1 LNYSRGLRRLR
12 LVEISAAA
20 LFLLGLGV
28 VCVEFGVYLFAEY
41 SPLSHSVSD
50 PNVILWY
57 PIGLAL
63 MLGGVACVVAGWL
76 EVEMTN
82 FRRKVD
88 ELDGKTGQLREEV
101 TELTGKVTEL
111 TGKVTELTG
120 KVTELTGKVGKLA
133 ETVDRLGRESDKLT
147 KKTDKLTAKAGELTT
162 TTKARLEKLSA
173 ILRKKNGASR
183 SG

>member
-1 LNYSRGLRRLR
+1 M
-12 LVEISAAA
+12 EISAAA

-111 TGKVTELTG
+111 TGKV
-120 KVTELTGKVGKLA
+120 GKLA

>member
-1 LNYSRGLRRLR
+1 M
-12 LVEISAAA
+12 EISAAA

-111 TGKVTELTG
+111 TGKV
-120 KVTELTGKVGKLA
+120 GKLA

-162 TTKARLEKLSA
+162 TTKARFEKLSA

>member
-1 LNYSRGLRRLR
+1 M
-12 LVEISAAA
+12 EISVAS

-50 PNVILWY
+50 PNVILKY

-63 MLGGVACVVAGWL
+63 MLGGVACVVAGLL
-76 EVEMTN
+76 EIEMTN
-82 FRRKVD
+82 FRRKVG
-88 ELDGKTGQLREEV
+88 ELDGKTGQLRGEV
-101 TELTGKVTEL
+101 AELR
-111 TGKVTELTG
+111 
-120 KVTELTGKVGKLA
+120 GKVGKLT

-147 KKTDKLTAKAGELTT
+147 KKTDKLMTKAGELTT
-162 TTKARLEKLSA
+162 ITKARFERLSE
-173 ILRKKNGASR
+173 ILKKKNGASK

>member
-120 KVTELTGKVGKLA
+120 KVGKLA

>member
-1 LNYSRGLRRLR
+1 MNYSRGLRRLR

-120 KVTELTGKVGKLA
+120 KVGKLA

>member
-1 LNYSRGLRRLR
+1 MGGIRERISGLNYSRGLRRLG
-12 LVEISAAA
+12 LVEISAAS

-50 PNVILWY
+50 PNVILKY

-63 MLGGVACVVAGWL
+63 MLGGVACVVAGLL
-76 EVEMTN
+76 EIEMTN
-82 FRRKVD
+82 FRRKVG
-88 ELDGKTGQLREEV
+88 ELDGKTGQLRGEV
-101 TELTGKVTEL
+101 AELRGE
-111 TGKVTELTG
+111 
-120 KVTELTGKVGKLA
+120 VGKIT

-147 KKTDKLTAKAGELTT
+147 KKTDKLTTKAGELTT
-162 TTKARLEKLSA
+162 TTKARFERLSA
-173 ILRKKNGASR
+173 ILKKKKNGASK

>member
-1 LNYSRGLRRLR
+1 LGGIRERISGLNYSRGLRRLG
-12 LVEISAAA
+12 LVEISAAS

-50 PNVILWY
+50 PNVILKY

-63 MLGGVACVVAGWL
+63 MLGGVACVVAGLL
-76 EVEMTN
+76 EIEMTN
-82 FRRKVD
+82 FRRKVG
-88 ELDGKTGQLREEV
+88 ELDGKTGQLRGEV
-101 TELTGKVTEL
+101 AELRGEVAEL
-111 TGKVTELTG
+111 RGE
-120 KVTELTGKVGKLA
+120 VGKIT

-147 KKTDKLTAKAGELTT
+147 KKTDKLTTKAGELTT
-162 TTKARLEKLSA
+162 TTKARFERLSA
-173 ILRKKNGASR
+173 ILKKKKNGASK

>member
-1 LNYSRGLRRLR
+1 MNYSRGLRRLR

-111 TGKVTELTG
+111 TGKV
-120 KVTELTGKVGKLA
+120 GKLA

-162 TTKARLEKLSA
+162 TTKARFEKLSA

>member
-1 LNYSRGLRRLR
+1 LG
-12 LVEISAAA
+12 LVEISAAS

-50 PNVILWY
+50 PNVILKY

-63 MLGGVACVVAGWL
+63 MLGGVACVVAGLL
-76 EVEMTN
+76 EIEMTN
-82 FRRKVD
+82 FRRKVG
-88 ELDGKTGQLREEV
+88 ELDGKTGQLRGEV
-101 TELTGKVTEL
+101 AELRGE
-111 TGKVTELTG
+111 
-120 KVTELTGKVGKLA
+120 VGKIT

-147 KKTDKLTAKAGELTT
+147 KKTDKLTTKAGELTT
-162 TTKARLEKLSA
+162 TTKARFERLSA
-173 ILRKKNGASR
+173 ILKKKKNGASK

>member
-111 TGKVTELTG
+111 TGT
-120 KVTELTGKVGKLA
+120 VTELTGKVGKLA

>member
-1 LNYSRGLRRLR
+1 
-12 LVEISAAA
+12 VEISAAA

-120 KVTELTGKVGKLA
+120 KVGKLA

>member
-1 LNYSRGLRRLR
+1 LGGIRERISGLNYSRGLRRLG
-12 LVEISAAA
+12 LVEISAAS

-50 PNVILWY
+50 PNVILKY

-63 MLGGVACVVAGWL
+63 MLGGVACVVAGLL
-76 EVEMTN
+76 EIEMTN
-82 FRRKVD
+82 FRRKVG
-88 ELDGKTGQLREEV
+88 ELDGKTGQLRGEV
-101 TELTGKVTEL
+101 AELRGE
-111 TGKVTELTG
+111 
-120 KVTELTGKVGKLA
+120 VGKIT

-147 KKTDKLTAKAGELTT
+147 KKTDKLTTKAGELTT
-162 TTKARLEKLSA
+162 TTKARFERLSA
-173 ILRKKNGASR
+173 ILKKKKNGASK